1 MKLDGTKT
9 AFYAAVGA
17 PVVAT
22 RKLTD
27 TLTELGTKF
36 AGDFRKEY
44 GTWATEGEKVVGRI
58 ADQKLVEDF
67 TSRVDVDNI
76 SEQVGKL
83 RGQLE
88 DLVATWRQNFNP
100 EKPVEAA
107 QAVKVEI
114 DEAADK
120 QPATCA
126 RAPTRPRARSRRRP
140 AKRSSRWR
148 RQPRQPPAPPPA
160 SLPPASPHRPRP
172 RPRARRPQPDHSS
185 PDRARARHRRILLPE
200 VQRVRAGRSR
210 QDEGPARS
218 LVFNL

>member
-1 MKLDGTKT
+1 MKKDATKT
-9 AFYAAVGA
+9 VFYAAVGA

-27 TLTELGTKF
+27 TLTELSTKF

-44 GTWATEGEKVVGRI
+44 GAWAAEGEKVVGRI

-107 QAVKVEI
+107 KAVKVEI
-114 DEAADK
+114 DEAAESATTKAQEGAEKTESSVKKATSEALEAVEKAAKADSGTTRK
-120 QPATCA
+120 TAARKPAA
-126 RAPTRPRARSRRRP
+126 
-140 AKRSSRWR
+140 AKTTTKTGSKSDTST
-148 RQPRQPPAPPPA
+148 A
-160 SLPPASPHRPRP
+160 S
-172 RPRARRPQPDHSS
+172 
-185 PDRARARHRRILLPE
+185 
-200 VQRVRAGRSR
+200 
-210 QDEGPARS
+210 
-218 LVFNL
+218 

>member
-114 DEAADK
+114 DEAADTAAGNVRK
-120 QPATCA
+120 GTDKTQSTIKKAASEALESVEKAAKAASGTTTRKPAA
-126 RAPTRPRARSRRRP
+126 R
-140 AKRSSRWR
+140 K
-148 RQPRQPPAPPPA
+148 PA
-160 SLPPASPHRPRP
+160 STKTTPKGTSTA
-172 RPRARRPQPDHSS
+172 A
-185 PDRARARHRRILLPE
+185 
-200 VQRVRAGRSR
+200 
-210 QDEGPARS
+210 
-218 LVFNL
+218 

>member
-27 TLTELGTKF
+27 TLTELSTKF

-114 DEAADK
+114 DEGAEKAESTVKKATSEALDSVEKAAK
-120 QPATCA
+120 AASGTTTRKPAA
-126 RAPTRPRARSRRRP
+126 R
-140 AKRSSRWR
+140 K
-148 RQPRQPPAPPPA
+148 PA
-160 SLPPASPHRPRP
+160 STKSTTKGTSTA
-172 RPRARRPQPDHSS
+172 A
-185 PDRARARHRRILLPE
+185 
-200 VQRVRAGRSR
+200 
-210 QDEGPARS
+210 
-218 LVFNL
+218 

>member
-1 MKLDGTKT
+1 MKKDATKT

-27 TLTELGTKF
+27 TLTELSNKV

-44 GTWATEGEKVVGRI
+44 GVWAAEGEKVVGRI

-100 EKPVEAA
+100 EKPVEATK
-107 QAVKVEI
+107 AVKVEI
-114 DEAADK
+114 DEAAESATTKLQDGAEK
-120 QPATCA
+120 SERSVKKATSEALETVEKAAKAASGTTTRKPAA
-126 RAPTRPRARSRRRP
+126 RKP
-140 AKRSSRWR
+140 AAAKTTTKTDTKSGTSS
-148 RQPRQPPAPPPA
+148 AA
-160 SLPPASPHRPRP
+160 
-172 RPRARRPQPDHSS
+172 
-185 PDRARARHRRILLPE
+185 
-200 VQRVRAGRSR
+200 
-210 QDEGPARS
+210 
-218 LVFNL
+218 